1 MGIDFS
7 GLDSSQKVNF
17 FVRLELEVQSFQ
29 KGNSWV
35 IRFERGLIQ
44 SESARK
50 VRSLVG
56 LFEPELK
63 FSRKEVS
70 LLQIE
75 LGLEINRKEVY
86 LFPIEPELKIT
97 RKDFC
102 CLAQIELGLE
112 FNQKEVSLLQIELGL
127 QFNRKE
133 KFLSVPERM
142 LVQVISY
149 FLPILFL

>member
-1 MGIDFS
+1 MEIDFS
-7 GLDSSQKVNF
+7 DLDSSQKVNF
-17 FVRLELEVQSFQ
+17 FVRLELEVQSFR
-29 KGNSWV
+29 KGNSLV

-75 LGLEINRKEVY
+75 LGLEI
-86 LFPIEPELKIT
+86 T

-112 FNQKEVSLLQIELGL
+112 IIRKEVCLAQIELGL

-133 KFLSVPERM
+133 KFLSEPEQM